1 MRVNKVGCVLALCL
15 ALAGLRH
22 RDAIEQNLFP
32 LANAG
37 LSVNSLAYDTRTAFI
52 AQATR
57 QCLHLAWGQGGFCG
71 CKIERLSGFLT
82 RHEIVTGGF
91 DSVQSYVDNQL
102 GVQKALAQCARE
114 AMTVL

>member
-15 ALAGLRH
+15 ALAGLRN
-22 RDAIEQNLFP
+22 RDAIQQILFP

-37 LSVNSLAYDTRTAFI
+37 LSVNSLPYDTRTAFI

-57 QCLHLAWGQGGFCG
+57 QCLHLASGQGGFCG

-82 RHEIVTGGF
+82 RHEIATGGF
-91 DSVQSYVDNQL
+91 DTVQSYVDNQL

-114 AMTVL
+114 AMNVL